1 VAQEEQPSAIPTDP
15 NAAGDGN
22 GGVSR
27 QRQRFNSTRHREILT
42 VAARLFSEKGFRG
55 TSMDDIARELGILKG
70 SLYYWIE
77 SKEEL
82 LSQVLEES
90 VVANIEESEE
100 IAARP
105 LPSTDRLRLL
115 VRCHID
121 HWIRNPYNFNVYLS
135 DWRWLDEES
144 LQRYRAESG
153 HLEGIYKRV
162 IQDGIDC
169 GEIDLEQQD
178 ITLVVNGILGMM
190 NWFPRWYRPEHWA
203 TPDYIADTLGRLVV
217 DGLATRE
224 R

>member
-1 VAQEEQPSAIPTDP
+1 MTRP
-15 NAAGDGN
+15 NQTEAALEGEKAAAA
-22 GGVSR
+22 R

-105 LPSTDRLRLL
+105 LTSTDRLRLL

-144 LQRYRAESG
+144 LERYRQESG
-153 HLEGIYKRV
+153 QLEGIYKRV
-162 IQDGIDC
+162 IQDGIAC
-169 GEIDLEQQD
+169 GEIDLD
-178 ITLVVNGILGMM
+178 PRDVTLVVNGILGMM
-190 NWFPRWYRPEHWA
+190 NWFPRWYRPERWA
-203 TPDYIADTLGRLVV
+203 TPEYIADTLGTMVV
-217 DGLATRE
+217 RGLAKRTE
-224 R
+224 SA